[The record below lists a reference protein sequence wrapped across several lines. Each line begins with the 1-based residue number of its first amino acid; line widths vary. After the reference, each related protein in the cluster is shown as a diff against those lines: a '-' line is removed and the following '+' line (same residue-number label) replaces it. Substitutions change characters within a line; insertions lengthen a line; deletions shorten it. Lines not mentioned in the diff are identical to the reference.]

1 MAKWLIPQTLDL
13 EGCGSSLTS
22 HFLSL
27 DKELN
32 STLPFFCTQVYKMG
46 TGEILLGITLQLA
59 SHPGVSSNTPR
70 HASC

>member
-13 EGCGSSLTS
+13 DGCGSSLAS

-27 DKELN
+27 DKELY
-32 STLPFFCTQVYKMG
+32 STLSLFCTQVCKMG
-46 TGEILLGITLQLA
+46 TGEILLGTTLQLA
-59 SHPGVSSNTPR
+59 SHPGGSSTTPR